1 MPGKELIENHIAVED
16 MRIDMAS
23 AIPGVAAAA
32 EPIAK
37 AAVEF
42 LDRDVLSYH
51 REHSVVKVS
60 ENGRRETIEK
70 SDVTLGVKVW
80 EIVAGLGLVAL
91 WEMMQIFKEDVTQLQ
106 SSGAWIDVAL
116 AEIAFGPFGAA
127 AAAAAESTPPTLPP
141 TNGMSAMAILDAQVG
156 LAIANIGGA
165 LNANGQ
171 SILNLLFQGLS
182 SQNGAP
188 GTGPG
193 FPFGGPGGTARP

>member
-1 MPGKELIENHIAVED
+1 MT
-16 MRIDMAS
+16 S
-23 AIPGVAAAA
+23 AIPGVAAAAA

-42 LDRDVLSYH
+42 LDRDVIAYSK
-51 REHSVVKVS
+51 ESTVTKVS
-60 ENGRRETIEK
+60 ENGRRETIEHNT
-70 SDVTLGVKVW
+70 VTVGVKVW
-80 EIVAGLGLVAL
+80 EIVAGLGLMAL

-106 SSGAWIDVAL
+106 SSGSWIDAAL
-116 AEIAFGPFGAA
+116 AELAYGPLGVAA
-127 AAAAAESTPPTLPP
+127 VVESTPKTLPP

-156 LAIANIGGA
+156 LAVANIGGA

-182 SQNGAP
+182 SKNGAP